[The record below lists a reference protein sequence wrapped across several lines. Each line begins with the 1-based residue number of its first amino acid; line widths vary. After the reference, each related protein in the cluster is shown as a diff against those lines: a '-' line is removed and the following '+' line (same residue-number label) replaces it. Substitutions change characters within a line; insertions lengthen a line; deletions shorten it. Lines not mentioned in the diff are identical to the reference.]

1 VSGLLEIEIL
11 NRQRRAVVDSSGVG
25 PLLQSAWNS
34 GLAAAERLTHTVTV
48 CLVSDRKI
56 RELNSK
62 YRDTDSAT
70 DVLSFPDGEQSPD
83 GETLHLGDIVVSIQ
97 TAERQAGD
105 RGVTLER
112 ELLILALH
120 GFLHLLGFDHETD
133 DGQMMALQSRLEAK
147 YVTTPIGD
155 AT

>member
-1 VSGLLEIEIL
+1 
-11 NRQRRAVVDSSGVG
+11 
-25 PLLQSAWNS
+25 
-34 GLAAAERLTHTVTV
+34 
-48 CLVSDRKI
+48 
-56 RELNSK
+56 
-62 YRDTDSAT
+62 
-70 DVLSFPDGEQSPD
+70 
-83 GETLHLGDIVVSIQ
+83 VSIQ